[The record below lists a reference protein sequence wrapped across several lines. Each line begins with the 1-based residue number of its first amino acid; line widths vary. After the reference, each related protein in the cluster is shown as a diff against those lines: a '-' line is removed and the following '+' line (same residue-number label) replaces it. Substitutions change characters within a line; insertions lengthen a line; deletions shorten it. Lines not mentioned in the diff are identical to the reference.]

1 MDTAIH
7 HKIPVRIPV
16 DAVVLEGDLAVP
28 ERTRGLVL
36 FAHGSGSSR
45 FSPRNTMVAD
55 FLNEQR
61 MATLLFDLLTSAED
75 TLYANRFDIPL
86 LAWRL
91 KKVKEW
97 TRAQKVCRG
106 LPLGYFGASTG
117 AAAALLAAAGDKDIA
132 AVVSRGGRPDL
143 VLDSLPAVQSPTLL
157 LVGSLDTE
165 VLWLNQRA
173 CAALTCEKQLQ
184 VIPGASHLFEERG
197 TMTQVCDAAAAWF
210 KQHFKQKAIA

>member
-1 MDTAIH
+1 MDASIQ

-16 DAVVLEGDLAVP
+16 DDVVLEGDLAVP

-45 FSPRNTMVAD
+45 FSSRNTLVAN

-86 LAWRL
+86 LARRL

-97 TRAQKVCRG
+97 VRAQQVCKG

-173 CAALTCEKQLQ
+173 FAALTCEKQLQ
-184 VIPGASHLFEERG
+184 VIAGASHLFEERG
-197 TMTQVCDAAAAWF
+197 TMTQVCDAAAVWF
-210 KQHFKQKAIA
+210 KQHFKLEAIA